1 MPVSWLF
8 ADSIAK
14 VERFVDFVDL
24 DLRDVFM
31 LGSPRH
37 PIEGTRAAGFVATPT
52 RMVFGADRYVF
63 DVRATQQIP
72 TSSMLKE
79 MCDR

>member
-1 MPVSWLF
+1 
-8 ADSIAK
+8 
-14 VERFVDFVDL
+14 
-24 DLRDVFM
+24 
-31 LGSPRH
+31 
-37 PIEGTRAAGFVATPT
+37 
-52 RMVFGADRYVF
+52 MVFGADRYVF